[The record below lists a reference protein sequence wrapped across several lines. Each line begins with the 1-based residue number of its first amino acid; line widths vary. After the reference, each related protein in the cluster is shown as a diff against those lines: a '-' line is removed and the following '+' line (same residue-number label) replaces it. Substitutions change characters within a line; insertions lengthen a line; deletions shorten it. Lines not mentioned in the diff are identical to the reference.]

1 MDLSGFVDPKETG
14 YKIKIK
20 DPQYDSITST
30 NLWGQD
36 SSNQDSKQV
45 YICADELSEFT
56 GFSNLDFYTTLGN
69 LWDWDEEDTPFEE
82 RFKNSAS
89 ISIYQPTINLLGGT
103 TAELF
108 SKIFPPES
116 LGSGF
121 LSRIIL
127 IHGERSG
134 RKNFDPEEPS
144 SILQEQIV
152 AFFRQIQQVPGGLRN
167 YSAGARSILRDIY
180 ENYQELQDVRFK
192 AYSNRRHTQLLK
204 LCLIFSLAR
213 GLEQIED
220 DTVLEANTILTHA
233 EHLMPKALGE
243 FGKSKNSEV
252 TSKIMSKLDE
262 ATLPL
267 SPAELWTYVRRD
279 LEHQRN
285 LMDILQGLLAA
296 GKIQVISKPKIGYLP
311 KKEMRKKDKYVDWQ
325 FLTQEER
332 DMIGV

>member
-1 MDLSGFVDPKETG
+1 MLLNEAFVKIFNEIWLLNQKDFKLCTQIHDSVLFQYREGREDLAWKVVEKMKNETTITDTFGIKRTMTVPVDLKADKTRKEKFLMDLSGFVDPKETG
-14 YKIKIK
+14 YKIKVK
-20 DPQYDSITST
+20 DPQYDSVTST
-30 NLWGQD
+30 NLWGSD
-36 SSNQDSKQV
+36 SEDKDIKQV
-45 YICADELSEFT
+45 YICSDELAEFT

-108 SKIFPPES
+108 SKIFPPEA
-116 LGSGF
+116 LGS
-121 LSRIIL
+121 
-127 IHGERSG
+127 
-134 RKNFDPEEPS
+134 
-144 SILQEQIV
+144 
-152 AFFRQIQQVPGGLRN
+152 
-167 YSAGARSILRDIY
+167 
-180 ENYQELQDVRFK
+180 
-192 AYSNRRHTQLLK
+192 
-204 LCLIFSLAR
+204 
-213 GLEQIED
+213 
-220 DTVLEANTILTHA
+220 

-252 TSKIMSKLDE
+252 TSKIMNKLEE
-262 ATLPL
+262 ATIPL
-267 SPAELWTYVRRD
+267 SPAELWSYVRRD

-311 KKEMRKKDKYVDWQ
+311 KKEIRKKDEYVNWQ